1 MTSTGAQIS
10 QLREAID
17 RQIEADKLFEADI
30 RATLDLS
37 LPPPLPPPTA
47 SPHLLL
53 RQFLKSPRI
62 AKKKLERCLGLD
74 HAAAI

>member
-1 MTSTGAQIS
+1 MTSTDAQIS

-30 RATLDLS
+30 RATLDFS
-37 LPPPLPPPTA
+37 LPRLHLRLPH
-47 SPHLLL
+47 PHLLL

-62 AKKKLERCLGLD
+62 ATKKVG
-74 HAAAI
+74 AMPGT